1 MVFLNEYMPGA
12 FLNDLQLFDPA
23 KVAWTD
29 ITSNA
34 KGDPP
39 SPRRSMGFTADG
51 KGMLY
56 VFGGTD
62 DSGKYNIQVLHPC
75 ATSTV
80 HNLQLSLFPDSDTEC
95 QSFLT
100 MHDTYQ
106 CPYFHISLT

>member
-39 SPRRSMGFTADG
+39 SPRRSMGFAADG
-51 KGMLY
+51 EGMLY

-62 DSGKYNIQVLHPC
+62 DSGKYNSSIAFVRYIQCTQFTIKLVSRFQTLN
-75 ATSTV
+75 AK
-80 HNLQLSLFPDSDTEC
+80 LS
-95 QSFLT
+95 
-100 MHDTYQ
+100 
-106 CPYFHISLT
+106 